1 MDEELGKSEAA
12 LVAARRD
19 NLAALRSRG
28 RDPFLQTRYAVDATA
43 ADLVRQYDI
52 LDVGAHAESE
62 NWNIAG
68 RLMSIRT
75 AGKTLFADLH
85 DRTGRLQLYVR
96 KDELGDERFA
106 DWLDLDRGDI
116 IGASGFMFRSKK
128 GDLTLHVKSFEVLGK
143 ALMPLPDKWHG

>member
-1 MDEELGKSEAA
+1 MSRGPHEVGGAEPEAERLQIELGKTETA

-28 RDPFLQTRYAVDATA
+28 RDPFAQTRFAVDATA
-43 ADLVRQYDI
+43 EQLLGQYQI
-52 LDVGAHAESE
+52 LEVGQHAESE

-106 DWLDLDRGDI
+106 DWNDLD
-116 IGASGFMFRSKK
+116 
-128 GDLTLHVKSFEVLGK
+128 
-143 ALMPLPDKWHG
+143 

>member
-1 MDEELGKSEAA
+1 MDEELGKTEAS

-28 RDPFLQTRYAVDATA
+28 RDPFEQRRFSIEASAQELTERYGF
-43 ADLVRQYDI
+43 LEIGQN
-52 LDVGAHAESE
+52 AEAE
-62 NWNIAG
+62 GWNVAG

-96 KDELGDERFA
+96 KDEIGEDGFK
-106 DWLDLDRGDI
+106 DWDDLDRGDI
-116 IGASGFMFRSKK
+116 
-128 GDLTLHVKSFEVLGK
+128 V
-143 ALMPLPDKWHG
+143 